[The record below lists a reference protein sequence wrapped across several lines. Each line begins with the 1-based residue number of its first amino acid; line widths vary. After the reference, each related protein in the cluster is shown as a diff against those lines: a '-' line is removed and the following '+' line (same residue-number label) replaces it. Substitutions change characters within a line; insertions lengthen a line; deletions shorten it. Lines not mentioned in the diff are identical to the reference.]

1 MLLPIVEG
9 YYYLR
14 DDGLMASAVSAPSQ
28 AEADRWTLIEGDIPI
43 PTEDE
48 EEDATEADYLAAL
61 AELGVSE

>member
-14 DDGLMASAVSAPSQ
+14 DDGLMASAVSVPSQ
-28 AEADRWTLIEGDIPI
+28 AEADRWTLTEGDIPI

-48 EEDATEADYLAAL
+48 DVDADAAL
-61 AELGVSE
+61 AEIAEVVGDD

>member
-48 EEDATEADYLAAL
+48 DATEADYLAAL
-61 AELGVSE
+61 AELGVAE